1 MLTGSGSALYGLFR
15 TREKLEAALSQF
27 QKERVF
33 PFVFVSRAGYRALWR
48 RRLRA
53 YIEGELWPPQSRDAS

>member
-1 MLTGSGSALYGLFR
+1 MLTGSGSALFGLFR
-15 TREKLEAALSQF
+15 TREKLAAALPVF

-33 PFVFVSRAGYRALWR
+33 PFVFVSRAGYRALWH

-53 YIEGELWPPQSRDAS
+53 HIDEELWPPQNRDAS